1 MNATSAT
8 LPTASSRSFGWT
20 VNIYAK
26 EAKYEFLKMLRLP
39 VYAVSTLAFPLMFYV
54 LFGLLLNGHQATF
67 GGTKVAAYL
76 IASYGSFGVMGAAL
90 FGFGVGVA
98 VERGQGWL
106 EVKRASPMPPY
117 AYFAA
122 KIVMCLLFSGLIA
135 GSLLVLGFAFGG
147 VRLSTVQTLE
157 LLGTLV
163 AGSVPFCAMG
173 LALSYF
179 IGPNSAPAAVNC
191 FYLPLSFASGLW
203 IPIDMLPNLMQKIA
217 PALPPFHLAQIA
229 LGVIGPNHHGSAIG
243 HWESLLGFTL
253 ICLGVARLGYHR
265 DEGKL
270 YG

>member
-1 MNATSAT
+1 MSAATSVTPAPSFRS
-8 LPTASSRSFGWT
+8 LSWTAK
-20 VNIYAK
+20 VYAK
-26 EAKYEFLKMLRLP
+26 EARYEFLKMLRLP
-39 VYAVSTLAFPLMFYV
+39 VYAVSTLAFPIMFYV
-54 LFGLLLNGHQATF
+54 LFGLVLNPRQATF
-67 GGTKVAAYL
+67 GGTRVAAYL

-122 KIVMCLLFSGLIA
+122 KIAMCLLFSALIT
-135 GSLLVLGFAFGG
+135 GSLMALGFAFGG
-147 VRLSTVQTLE
+147 VRLSVLQTIE
-157 LLGTLV
+157 LLGALI

-179 IGPNSAPAAVNC
+179 VGPNSAPAVVNC

-203 IPIDMLPNLMQKIA
+203 FPIEAMPTIMQKIA
-217 PALPPFHLAQIA
+217 PSLPPFHLAQIA
-229 LGVIGPNHHGSAIG
+229 LSIIGANHRGSAVG
-243 HWESLLGFTL
+243 HWEVLLGFTL
-253 ICLGVARLGYHR
+253 VCLGVARIGFQR